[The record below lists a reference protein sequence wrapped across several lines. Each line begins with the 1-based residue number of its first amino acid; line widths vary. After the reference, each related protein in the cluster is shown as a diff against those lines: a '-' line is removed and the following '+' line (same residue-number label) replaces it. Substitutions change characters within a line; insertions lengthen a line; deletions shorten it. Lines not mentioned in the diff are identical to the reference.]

1 MLILFVL
8 IDHHHVFHS
17 FCKFATGVTD
27 TAGKFAIGEQLT
39 AGAKNP

>member
-1 MLILFVL
+1 LPLWTTTGVVDTFY
-8 IDHHHVFHS
+8 
-17 FCKFATGVTD
+17 KFSTGVTD